1 MISRLLSSFA
11 VVSSISAFVLD
22 NPLQLL
28 QASAGVNNTTIITT
42 TNNKNILPLF
52 SLPPSPNP
60 SSNFPITSLV
70 SYVCNGDAF
79 GHDLNV
85 DSCTDAIRF
94 LGVNTTQLSFGMR
107 NTGAFD
113 IGLPQRY
120 ISSDGKCA
128 IEPTLEPDKEL
139 ARASAEDVA
148 VAAFVVVRN
157 CAAKQGGKGGIAKDI
172 GGDDN
177 LRIVVSKY
185 DPAHVRCY
193 GKMRR
198 PQVQVSCQGILDSM
212 RTSNENVYFG
222 PRGDPLT
229 NVGLPFSLFSG

>member
-1 MISRLLSSFA
+1 MRETQSMISRLLSSFA
-11 VVSSISAFVLD
+11 VVSSISAFVVD

-28 QASAGVNNTTIITT
+28 QPSAGVNNTTIITT
-42 TNNKNILPLF
+42 TNNKNILPLL

-60 SSNFPITSLV
+60 TSNFPTAGLV

-94 LGVNTTQLSFGMR
+94 LGVQTTQLSFGMR

-113 IGLPQRY
+113 IRLPQRY

-128 IEPTLEPDKEL
+128 IEPTLAPDKEL

-172 GGDDN
+172 GA
-177 LRIVVSKY
+177 S
-185 DPAHVRCY
+185 
-193 GKMRR
+193 
-198 PQVQVSCQGILDSM
+198 
-212 RTSNENVYFG
+212 
-222 PRGDPLT
+222 
-229 NVGLPFSLFSG
+229 GLFPWLVFSLSSVLLPPSSFHFHTYRISAKAVLQRDVMRCDASSILRSTL